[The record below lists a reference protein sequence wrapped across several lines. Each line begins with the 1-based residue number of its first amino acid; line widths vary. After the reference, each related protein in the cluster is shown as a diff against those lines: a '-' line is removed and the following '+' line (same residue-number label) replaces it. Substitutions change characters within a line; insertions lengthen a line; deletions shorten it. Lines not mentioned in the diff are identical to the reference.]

1 MQNQA
6 LSAWVGGGGGDGG
19 GGKYV
24 MQRQASYYT
33 GNHGKVY
40 IAHAN
45 VAVHK

>member
-6 LSAWVGGGGGDGG
+6 LSAWVGG

-45 VAVHK
+45 VAAHK